1 MTISKSQTNRLLK
14 KKYGKQRKIRK
25 VFYLKEAHKKKSHI
39 LQRIVRK
46 ENKGKNIFYIDET
59 IIDLI
64 LVYNE
69 IDLNS
74 KSLFLHHIIFTLFLI
89 YVINYKLSADS
100 IHMSAQKKNEGKENA
115 LNLITV
121 QEKKNE
127 LFNS

>member
-1 MTISKSQTNRLLK
+1 M
-14 KKYGKQRKIRK
+14 
-25 VFYLKEAHKKKSHI
+25 
-39 LQRIVRK
+39 QRIVRK